1 MPSARHGTAR
11 RVVME
16 HFREERPALQAL
28 PAGVF
33 NGAIRLERRVSHE
46 GLVSVGGN
54 YYSVPDRT
62 HRRTLDVRCGLTDD
76 LTAPWQARPMS

>member
-1 MPSARHGTAR
+1 
-11 RVVME
+11 ME

-28 PAGVF
+28 PSGVF

-54 YYSVPDRT
+54 YYSVPD
-62 HRRTLDVRCGLTDD
+62 VRVDARLTFDSASPTILRGRGKHSQCHSGGRLKIEED
-76 LTAPWQARPMS
+76 G